1 MHNEVWG
8 CVGILPFFFLKYYPV
23 AVVLSGKK
31 ICTGEE
37 GKMKG
42 GAKKG

>member
-1 MHNEVWG
+1 MKYGAVWES
-8 CVGILPFFFLKYYPV
+8 CPFLKVLKYYPV
-23 AVVLSGKK
+23 AIVLSGEK

>member
-8 CVGILPFFFLKYYPV
+8 CVGILPFFLKYYPV
-23 AVVLSGKK
+23 AVVLSGEK

-37 GKMKG
+37 EKIKG

>member
-1 MHNEVWG
+1 MKYGAVWES
-8 CVGILPFFFLKYYPV
+8 CPFFLKYYPV
-23 AVVLSGKK
+23 AVVLSGEK
-31 ICTGEE
+31 IYTGEE

>member
-1 MHNEVWG
+1 MYNEVWG
-8 CVGILPFFFLKYYPV
+8 CVGILPFFFLKYDPV
-23 AVVLSGKK
+23 AVVLSGEK

>member
-1 MHNEVWG
+1 MKYGAVWES
-8 CVGILPFFFLKYYPV
+8 CPFFFLKYYPV
-23 AVVLSGKK
+23 AVVLSGEK

>member
-1 MHNEVWG
+1 MGLCGN
-8 CVGILPFFFLKYYPV
+8 LALFFFLKYYPV
-23 AVVLSGKK
+23 AVVLSGEK